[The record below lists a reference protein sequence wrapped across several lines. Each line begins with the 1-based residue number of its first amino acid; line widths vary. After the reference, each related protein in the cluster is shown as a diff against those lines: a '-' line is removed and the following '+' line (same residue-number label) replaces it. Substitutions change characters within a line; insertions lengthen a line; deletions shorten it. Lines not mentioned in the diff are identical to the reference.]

1 MDYDALIII
10 GIIGAMLVAYTAI
23 EHWWF
28 LKKRT
33 EEENESEN

>member
-10 GIIGAMLVAYTAI
+10 GVMVAMLAAYTAI

-28 LKKRT
+28 LKNRK
-33 EEENESEN
+33 EEENEH